1 MKCMKWLKNGAG
13 KDFIFHEIIPVVYI
27 FFMKNILL
35 VKLKN
40 LYIQYAWISIMKKQN
55 SKQNVRVEKI
65 VVFVKTF
72 DHYHHKF
79 SFGNFFS
86 CPVNYKRIWNWSLD
100 KNLIMALLITAI
112 YTVMFEKLYTIL
124 R

>member
-1 MKCMKWLKNGAG
+1 
-13 KDFIFHEIIPVVYI
+13 
-27 FFMKNILL
+27 MKNILL

-40 LYIQYAWISIMKKQN
+40 LYIQYAWISILKKQN
-55 SKQNVRVEKI
+55 SNQNVRVEKM

-72 DHYHHKF
+72 DHYHYHY
-79 SFGNFFS
+79 NFFN

-100 KNLIMALLITAI
+100 QNLIMASLIMAI
-112 YTVMFEKLYTIL
+112 YTVIFEKLYTIL